1 MPDSWS
7 RIMRHRVLLEPV
19 DCLLLLH
26 PGRPKNDVVRE
37 YMRDNFH
44 GLCMYYAT
52 SWRFLIVYTRL
63 VLSSGSI
70 YSGPSVLRL
79 LNDFMIV
86 SSDCETLW
94 ALPTDD
100 RVYPMMTYEPC
111 DVAVNTVN
119 TFSMVCICI

>member
-1 MPDSWS
+1 
-7 RIMRHRVLLEPV
+7 MRHRVLLEPV

-70 YSGPSVLRL
+70 FPGRFVHRLRCDFGIVKGFRFLLWNDADSG
-79 LNDFMIV
+79 
-86 SSDCETLW
+86 ETHRST
-94 ALPTDD
+94 AKH
-100 RVYPMMTYEPC
+100 
-111 DVAVNTVN
+111 
-119 TFSMVCICI
+119 